1 MTIENAIKK
10 GKKGFYIGHRL
21 ILPFRCQLL
30 KIIFDN
36 HIYTQLVNNKD
47 VVIDQGPQNTSI
59 YVLEEGN
66 LRNYIHNY
74 EYIKLIACEMDAD
87 LSDPKTHQKVVC
99 KVLDDHMVDI
109 NYPDDDV
116 LFIE

>member
-1 MTIENAIKK
+1 MTIQNAIKS

-30 KIIFDN
+30 KVIFDN

-47 VVIDQGPQNTSI
+47 IMIDQGPKNTSI
-59 YVLEEGN
+59 YILEEGS
-66 LRNYIHNY
+66 LKNYIHNF
-74 EYIKLIACEMDAD
+74 EYIKLVACEIDDD
-87 LSDPKTHQKVVC
+87 LSNRDTHQKIIC
-99 KVLDDHMVDI
+99 SILEDHLVEI
-109 NYPDDDV
+109 EYPDDDV